1 VIANKGEAHVTGLAN
16 EVEQEKK
23 ANPVALVVPLGALV
37 SILPRIALS
46 PSPTVCASTGGSV
59 S

>member
-1 VIANKGEAHVTGLAN
+1 VIATKGEAHVTGLAN

-23 ANPVALVVPLGALV
+23 ANPGALAVRLGVVV

-46 PSPTVCASTGGSV
+46 PSSTVGA
-59 S
+59 